1 MIKQKQL
8 LSINEL
14 AGCPDFSALY
24 EQHGYQVTAVRS
36 LRKALSL
43 IKKLTPD
50 VIVAEFVYAPTYGS
64 QLSNFESLLAAA
76 QASAPDAS
84 FIALVHKNDMHHFN
98 RVKQKF
104 HRCLPLIY
112 PVTHRDMDHC
122 LQSVAELA

>member
-8 LSINEL
+8 LSVNEL
-14 AGCPDFSALY
+14 AGFPDFTGLY
-24 EQHGYQVTAVRS
+24 EQHGYRVTTART

-64 QLSNFESLLAAA
+64 QLSNFESLLASA
-76 QASAPDAS
+76 QAHAPDTA
-84 FIALVHKNDMHHFN
+84 FIALVHQNDVHHFDK
-98 RVKQKF
+98 VKQKF
-104 HRCLPLIY
+104 HRCLPLLY

-122 LQSVAELA
+122 LQSITELA